1 MSDQRRRSCSAV
13 TFSVQSGNVTAL
25 FLWIVRLGGQ
35 RKMSVKA
42 FLNIGYELVYADCFH
57 FCFHLRDDRIG
68 VGCSGLQIG
77 CMVLINR
84 NNNLSPL

>member
-1 MSDQRRRSCSAV
+1 
-13 TFSVQSGNVTAL
+13 
-25 FLWIVRLGGQ
+25 
-35 RKMSVKA
+35 MSVKA
-42 FLNIGYELVYADCFH
+42 FLNIGYELVCADCFH

-84 NNNLSPL
+84 SNNLSPL